1 MEIVRITESNLIE
14 KTLLFIGNS
23 FFSGERLQKFIQNES
38 AVISAESQIDLPSLS
53 AGGNRITELWA
64 ILENDNLL
72 GGMTLNYYLWE
83 RLSKQLYFFP
93 HENKEGEFETIAV
106 KPFSELVLQNLNA
119 IPQIAVELGYYAVSE
134 NARGQGI
141 GRNLFETFIQQVNST
156 PVETKLLF
164 TIVLGK
170 YSKTPLGDALM
181 KHLLRQGVEAAEKQV
196 NLQSTLNELGHP
208 ADIFE
213 ADSGA
218 MPTAR
223 LAKNHGFLALG
234 YGRYLGQLW
243 GKVA

>member
-1 MEIVRITESNLIE
+1 MEIVRIVESHLIE
-14 KTLLFIGNS
+14 KTLLFIGGS
-23 FFSGERLQKFIQNES
+23 FFSGERLQKFIQNET
-38 AVISAESQIDLPSLS
+38 AVISTKSRIDLPSLS
-53 AGGNRITELWA
+53 AGSNRITELWA

-83 RLSKQLYFFP
+83 KLSKQLYFFP
-93 HENKEGEFETIAV
+93 HENKEGKFETIAI
-106 KPFSELVLQNLNA
+106 KSFSELVSQNFNA

-141 GRNLFETFIQQVNST
+141 GRKLFETFIQQVDST

-170 YSKTPLGDALM
+170 YSKTPLGDTLM
-181 KHLLRQGVEAAEKQV
+181 KHLLRHGIEAAEKQV

-208 ADIFE
+208 TDIFE

-218 MPTAR
+218 VPTAR
-223 LAKNHGFLALG
+223 LAKNNGFLALG